1 MSQFSESPDA
11 DGVLL
16 TAHGSVED
24 LTELPE
30 FLKRIRHGRPA
41 PPELVAEVTR
51 RYEAIGGSPLLRI
64 TEQQAALLSKQLGL
78 PVYIGMRLSKPEL
91 SAALEQA
98 RGDGRRRLCVLP
110 LAPYSVHVYAAAAEK
125 ALAAQPE
132 PHRGELSLVPVAPFG
147 TSSELVSAHAERI
160 REALPEANDG
170 VEIVLTAHSL
180 PQGVIDGGDPYQR
193 EFELSARAI
202 GAALGRHVEL
212 AYQSQGFGGGAW
224 LGPDLKSVF
233 EAQKARGVRQVVV
246 APVGFLADH
255 VETLYDLAIEAK
267 AWADE
272 VGLRFTRVPAL
283 NSAPGLID
291 ALAAAVR
298 RALFR

>member
-1 MSQFSESPDA
+1 MSRTSESSDA
-11 DGVLL
+11 QGVLL

-24 LTELPE
+24 LDDLAE

-41 PPELVAEVTR
+41 PPELVTEVRR

-64 TEQQAALLSKQLGL
+64 TEQQAELLSKQLGL

-91 SAALEQA
+91 ADALAQA
-98 RGDGRRRLCVLP
+98 RRDGVRTLCVLP

-125 ALAAQPE
+125 ALAAH
-132 PHRGELSLVPVAPFG
+132 PHQGELSLVPVAPFG
-147 TSSELVSAHAERI
+147 TSSELVAAHAARI
-160 REALPEANDG
+160 RESLRDVGDG
-170 VEIVLTAHSL
+170 AEVVLTAHSL
-180 PQGVIDGGDPYQR
+180 PQGVIDGGDPYQH

-233 EAQKARGVRQVVV
+233 AAQKARGVREVVV

-272 VGLRFTRVPAL
+272 LGLGFTRVPAL
-283 NSAPGLID
+283 NTAPGLID

>member
-1 MSQFSESPDA
+1 MSNIPVPPPAPE
-11 DGVLL
+11 GVLL
-16 TAHGSVED
+16 TAHGSVEALD
-24 LTELPE
+24 ELPD

-41 PPELVAEVTR
+41 PPELVAEVRR

-64 TEQQAALLSKQLGL
+64 TEQQAELLSKQLGL

-91 SAALEQA
+91 AEALA
-98 RGDGRRRLCVLP
+98 RARRDGVRRLCVLP

-125 ALAAQPE
+125 ALAALAD
-132 PHRGELSLVPVAPFG
+132 RGELSLVPVAPFG
-147 TSSELVSAHAERI
+147 TSSELVAAHAERI
-160 REALPEANDG
+160 RESLANASHGAAL
-170 VEIVLTAHSL
+170 VLTAHSL
-180 PQGVIDGGDPYQR
+180 PQGVIDAGDPYQR
-193 EFELSARAI
+193 EFELSAKAI
-202 GAALGRHVEL
+202 GTALGRHVEL

-224 LGPDLKSVF
+224 LGPDLQAVF
-233 EAQKARGVRQVVV
+233 DALKASGTREVVV

-267 AWADE
+267 SWAE
-272 VGLRFTRVPAL
+272 ERGLAFTRVPAL
-283 NSAPGLID
+283 NTSPELTD

>member
-1 MSQFSESPDA
+1 MSRASEFSDA
-11 DGVLL
+11 QGVLL

-24 LTELPE
+24 LDDLPE

-41 PPELVAEVTR
+41 PPELVAEVRR

-64 TEQQAALLSKQLGL
+64 TEQQAELLSKQLRL

-91 SAALEQA
+91 ADALAQA
-98 RGDGRRRLCVLP
+98 RRDGVRSLCVLP

-125 ALAAQPE
+125 TLAAH
-132 PHRGELSLVPVAPFG
+132 PHQGELSLVPVAPFG
-147 TSSELVSAHAERI
+147 TSSELVSAHAARI
-160 REALPEANDG
+160 RESLREVGDG
-170 VEIVLTAHSL
+170 AEVVLTAHSL
-180 PQGVIDGGDPYQR
+180 PQGVIDGGDPYQH

-233 EAQKARGVRQVVV
+233 EAQKARGVREVVV

-272 VGLRFTRVPAL
+272 LGLGFTRVPAL
-283 NSAPGLID
+283 NAAPGLID

>member
-1 MSQFSESPDA
+1 MSNASEFSDA
-11 DGVLL
+11 QGVLL

-24 LTELPE
+24 LDDLPE
-30 FLKRIRHGRPA
+30 FLKRIRHGRPP
-41 PPELVAEVTR
+41 PPELVAEVRR

-64 TEQQAALLSKQLGL
+64 TEQQAELLSKQLGL

-91 SAALEQA
+91 ADALAQA
-98 RGDGRRRLCVLP
+98 RRDGVRTLCVLP

-125 ALAAQPE
+125 TLAAH
-132 PHRGELSLVPVAPFG
+132 PHAGELSLVPVAPFG
-147 TSSELVSAHAERI
+147 TSSELVSAHAARI
-160 REALPEANDG
+160 RESLREVGDG
-170 VEIVLTAHSL
+170 AEVVLTAHSL
-180 PQGVIDGGDPYQR
+180 PQGVIDGGDPYQH

-233 EAQKARGVRQVVV
+233 EAQKARGVREVVV

-272 VGLRFTRVPAL
+272 LGLGFTRVPAL
-283 NSAPGLID
+283 NTAPGLID

>member
-1 MSQFSESPDA
+1 MSNASEFSDA
-11 DGVLL
+11 QGVLL

-24 LTELPE
+24 LDDLPE

-41 PPELVAEVTR
+41 PPELVAEVRR

-64 TEQQAALLSKQLGL
+64 TEQQAELLSKQLGL

-91 SAALEQA
+91 ADALAQA
-98 RGDGRRRLCVLP
+98 RRDGVRTLCVLP

-125 ALAAQPE
+125 TLAAH
-132 PHRGELSLVPVAPFG
+132 PHQGELSLVPVAPFG
-147 TSSELVSAHAERI
+147 TSSELVSAHAARI
-160 REALPEANDG
+160 RESLREVGDG
-170 VEIVLTAHSL
+170 AEVVLTAHSL
-180 PQGVIDGGDPYQR
+180 PQGVIDGGDPYQH

-233 EAQKARGVRQVVV
+233 EAQKARGVREVVV

-272 VGLRFTRVPAL
+272 LGLGFTRVPAL
-283 NSAPGLID
+283 NAAPGLID